1 MNWFLVVSGLVA
13 LFVVVGHFSM
23 GRKNYLLPMMNA
35 SFDDVA
41 KKIMQSVFHYS
52 SVNLVVMAVLLLLI
66 GFGVTFTGGTRL
78 LVQVIALHY
87 SLFALVQLIIALS
100 SKIDKSLMKMFQWL
114 LFIIIA
120 VFAWLGAA

>member
-13 LFVVVGHFSM
+13 LFVVAGHFSM